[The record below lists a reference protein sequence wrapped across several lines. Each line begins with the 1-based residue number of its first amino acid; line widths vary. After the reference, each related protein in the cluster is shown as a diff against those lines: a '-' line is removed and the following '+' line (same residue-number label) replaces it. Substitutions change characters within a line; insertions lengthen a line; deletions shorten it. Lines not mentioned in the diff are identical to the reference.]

1 MQQKLAAILAID
13 VAGRPQPAAGEA
25 GLALELGTIQCE
37 LVDPTISRFGGRIF
51 ALTPSRTLAEFAE
64 AATAVG
70 CGLEIQRGV
79 AERNGELPA
88 ERRLQLR
95 IGIDVGEV
103 ATLSGDLQGNAV
115 TLARGLAGL
124 AAGGGVAVSGRVARR
139 IEGRKGVAEVSRR
152 GVLALEGGARLEV
165 VELRPLTRPKA
176 QSPWTLRRRWTWIAA
191 IAAVVL
197 LAGSS
202 VVLWRPVREWLIPMP
217 GGTPAVGTPLRR
229 GSGAPRPFPPAQE
242 CARAPARMSSSESLG
257 VRAAGSTRRS
267 SRAKVPASAARRKAA
282 GKSAVRSTTSPWPP

>member
-13 VAGRPQPAAGEA
+13 VEDRPQTAAGESPA
-25 GLALELGTIQCE
+25 LALGTIQCE

-103 ATLSGDLQGNAV
+103 MALSGDLQGGAV
-115 TLARGLAGL
+115 TVARGLAGL
-124 AAGGGVAVSGRVARR
+124 ATGGGVAVSGRVARK
-139 IEGRKGVAEVSRR
+139 IERRKAAAEVARR
-152 GVLALEGGARLEV
+152 GVLALDGGTKLEV
-165 VELRPLTRPKA
+165 VELRPLARPKA

-202 VVLWRPVREWLIPMP
+202 VVLWRPVREWLMPP
-217 GGTPAVGTPLRR
+217 GGAPAVAAPLKW
-229 GSGAPRPFPPAQE
+229 APRRRRE
-242 CARAPARMSSSESLG
+242 CPRARA
-257 VRAAGSTRRS
+257 
-267 SRAKVPASAARRKAA
+267 
-282 GKSAVRSTTSPWPP
+282 

>member
-13 VAGRPQPAAGEA
+13 VEGRPQSMADEA
-25 GLALELGTIQCE
+25 GVALELGTIQCE

-70 CGLEIQRGV
+70 CGLEIQRGM

-88 ERRLQLR
+88 EHRLQLR
-95 IGIDVGEV
+95 IGVDVGEV
-103 ATLSGDLQGNAV
+103 AALSGDLEGNAV

-139 IEGRKGVAEVSRR
+139 LERRKAVAEVARR
-152 GVLALEGGARLEV
+152 GVVALEGGAKLEV
-165 VELRPLTRPKA
+165 LELRPLTRPKA
-176 QSPWTLRRRWTWIAA
+176 QSPWTLKRRWTWIAA

-202 VVLWRPVREWLIPMP
+202 VVLWRPVREWLMP
-217 GGTPAVGTPLRR
+217 VPGSAPAVGEPLRR
-229 GSGAPRPFPPAQE
+229 GPGAARPFPPAQE
-242 CARAPARMSSSESLG
+242 RARALARISLSESLG
-257 VRAAGSTRRS
+257 VRASGSTRRS
-267 SRAKVPASAARRKAA
+267 SSAKTPASAARRKAA
-282 GKSAVRSTTSPWPP
+282 GKSAVRSTISPWPP